1 MIFPW
6 YLRLINQICYRSQM
20 KGISSHR
27 KYNPTKS
34 KVVLS
39 LYALLSCVMKVSGT
53 ILFFQA
59 TLGLNDCLRHLQG
72 SQAAFLWRNKK
83 TFQSCNIANI
93 VSTIQSSFWL
103 YSKACCDRSVV
114 AHSRAFK
121 LKSLLFLSIIMSIIK
136 TKKFLVLY
144 SNE

>member
-1 MIFPW
+1 
-6 YLRLINQICYRSQM
+6 M

-59 TLGLNDCLRHLQG
+59 TLGLNDSLRHLQG
-72 SQAAFLWRNKK
+72 SQAATLCNMKIFSILGNTYLHSFYYSVKIL
-83 TFQSCNIANI
+83 TF
-93 VSTIQSSFWL
+93 
-103 YSKACCDRSVV
+103 
-114 AHSRAFK
+114 
-121 LKSLLFLSIIMSIIK
+121 M
-136 TKKFLVLY
+136 
-144 SNE
+144 